1 MVAKEGIKMYLD
13 DAFKRVLVLSPHADD
28 DVIGCGGL
36 MKKIINNG
44 GEVYVVVTAIGD
56 INFYHLGRVVTKE
69 ERKAELAKA
78 LTYLGVTEYF
88 TLFDD
93 YESLMDTM
101 PIRNV
106 ITSFEKI
113 IGRLKPSAVLL
124 PYPSFHQDHKIV
136 FNAGFAAVRP
146 SPYNHDYLRLVAGY
160 EYPFVFWNNESINGG
175 SLYLD
180 ITAELEDKLKA
191 FKYHQSQVR
200 EKKHLI
206 SSETVALWAE
216 KRGLECGADY
226 AEMFYILRMLIK

>member
-1 MVAKEGIKMYLD
+1 MYID

-44 GEVYVVVTAIGD
+44 GEVYVVITAIGD

-69 ERKAELAKA
+69 ERKEELAKA

-113 IGRLKPSAVLL
+113 IGRLKPSTVLL

-146 SPYNHDYLRLVAGY
+146 SPYNYDYLRLVAGY
-160 EYPFVFWNNESINGG
+160 EYSFVFCNNVPIISGC
-175 SLYLD
+175 LYLD
-180 ITAELEDKLKA
+180 ITADLED
-191 FKYHQSQVR
+191 
-200 EKKHLI
+200 
-206 SSETVALWAE
+206 
-216 KRGLECGADY
+216 
-226 AEMFYILRMLIK
+226 